1 MFKFIY
7 RDDKQS
13 SDQTGLYFLRSTS
26 YYHFVRKTPYITDKV
41 IKLMCLSVK
50 HWYFTDKLQKIEAI
64 AWIFNIKN
72 YIWNIY
78 ELFWFAI
85 HDQMAQTL

>member
-1 MFKFIY
+1 
-7 RDDKQS
+7 
-13 SDQTGLYFLRSTS
+13 
-26 YYHFVRKTPYITDKV
+26 
-41 IKLMCLSVK
+41 MCLSVK
-50 HWYFTDKLQKIEAI
+50 HGYFTDKLHKIEAT

-85 HDQMAQTL
+85 HDQMA